1 MANGLV
7 IRLATPEDAQ
17 AVHGIY
23 ADYVLHSVATFEIE
37 PPTVEQMRDRIGRVL
52 ERYPYLV
59 AEREGRVIAFAYAS
73 AFRSR
78 PAYDWSA
85 ETTIYAAPDAI
96 GTGVSGMLY
105 SRLEELLAGMGI
117 RTMYAC
123 IADPNPASERFH
135 EKCGYVKAG
144 SFTNCGF
151 KHGTWLGITWWE
163 KHIGTFMGQTEPVS
177 FRSWLD
183 AGSGME

>member
-1 MANGLV
+1 MADDLV
-7 IRLATPEDAQ
+7 MRLASPEDAQ
-17 AVHGIY
+17 AVHAIY
-23 ADYVLHSVATFEIE
+23 APYVSHSVATFEIE
-37 PPTVEQMRDRIGRVL
+37 PPTVEQMRERIVHVL

-59 AEREGRVIAFAYAS
+59 AEREGRILAFAYAS
-73 AFRSR
+73 TFRSR
-78 PAYDWSA
+78 PAYDWSV

-96 GTGVSGMLY
+96 GTGVAGLIY
-105 SRLEELLAGMGI
+105 ARLEELLAGMGI
-117 RTMYAC
+117 RSMYAC

-163 KHIGTFMGQTEPVS
+163 KHIGTFMGQAESVS
-177 FRSWLD
+177 FRSWNR
-183 AGSGME
+183 A